1 MTTTSPYR
9 IFDLHQ
15 HVQETIRPQPEGGYD
30 IEEDLRYRLQIMD
43 KHGIRTGAL
52 LASLLYERPEGIK
65 DTRRMNDFVAW
76 YRDNHRDRFP
86 VGIGTVDPLQ
96 GEAAGVAELER
107 MATELRLQGAVW
119 HHHFSGVDI
128 ADRRMGPFLRTLAKH
143 NLPALIHVRG
153 YSHESTWSLETLAK
167 RVPEATIIA
176 MCPMNGLQQMRE
188 LQGVGERCPNIM
200 FNTSLLWPLNNWI
213 ERFTQWFGSERII
226 FGTDL
231 HFHPKPSYL
240 RPPGLDQI
248 LVSQELNDEDK
259 RNILWRNA
267 ERLFPVLQTYS

>member
-1 MTTTSPYR
+1 VTEASAYR

-15 HVQETIRPQPEGGYD
+15 HVQETMRPLPGGGYD
-30 IEEDLRYRLQIMD
+30 VEADLKYRLGIMD
-43 KHGIRTGAL
+43 QHGIRAGAL
-52 LASLLYERPEGIK
+52 LASLLYERPDGIK

-76 YRDNHRDRFP
+76 YRDFDRDRHP
-86 VGIGTVDPLQ
+86 VAIGTVEPIY
-96 GEAAGVAELER
+96 GEAVGVAEIER
-107 MATELRLQGAVW
+107 MATELKLDGCVW
-119 HHHFSGVDI
+119 HHHFQGVDI
-128 ADRRMGPFLRTLAKH
+128 DDRRMAPFLRTLARY

-153 YSHESTWSLETLAK
+153 YSHESTWSLENLAR

-231 HFHPKPSYL
+231 HYHPKPSYL

-248 LVSQELNDEDK
+248 LVSEELSDEDK

-267 ERLFPVLQTYS
+267 ERLFPVLQQYS